1 MSENII
7 VGLIVA
13 AAAAFV
19 VYRFFGGKNRGKCG
33 CGCSGC
39 EQGKPGQREIGA
51 MPGDDGQ
58 ASDCSACADRA
69 KNPVNINGSIK

>member
-1 MSENII
+1 MENII

-19 VYRFFGGKNRGKCG
+19 VYRFFGKKNRGKCG

-39 EQGKPGQREIGA
+39 AEDKAIKIDKLPAQADEK
-51 MPGDDGQ
+51 Q
-58 ASDCSACADRA
+58 ASPDRKSAPGNACQRCSGEL
-69 KNPVNINGSIK
+69 KK